1 MFERFTEKARRV
13 IFFARYEASEFG
25 SPAIDT
31 EHLLLGILRESQPL
45 GRNILF
51 RLHEV
56 RDQIRAQV
64 PRHEKEMP
72 TNIDL
77 PFSDASKAALGR
89 AVQKAKERQ
98 HNTITPELILL
109 ALLEDGE
116 CLATRI
122 LQQTGVDI
130 AAVRDE
136 LEAPPG
142 EAEEVTVTK
151 QQVGFGWVRSLR
163 LSEEIKEVLKH
174 AMEEAAQLGHKSA
187 GSEHLLLALLRNE
200 GSPAAKLLRDSGVD
214 LKQMRDKLK
223 QK

>member
-25 SPAIDT
+25 SPTIDT

-45 GRNILF
+45 GRGILF

-64 PRHEKEMP
+64 PRHEKEIP
-72 TNIDL
+72 TSIDL
-77 PFSDASKAALGR
+77 PFSDASKAVLGR
-89 AVQKAKERQ
+89 AVQIAKERP

-151 QQVGFGWVRSLR
+151 QQFGWVSSLG
-163 LSEEIKEVLKH
+163 LSEEIKEILKY
-174 AMEEAAQLGHKSA
+174 AIEEAAQLGHKSA
-187 GSEHLLLALLRNE
+187 GSEHVLLALLRNE

-214 LKQMRDKLK
+214 LKRLRDKLK
-223 QK
+223 RK

>member
-25 SPAIDT
+25 SPTIDT
-31 EHLLLGILRESQPL
+31 EHLLLGILRESR
-45 GRNILF
+45 GILF

-64 PRHEKEMP
+64 PRHEKEIP
-72 TNIDL
+72 INIDL

-89 AVQKAKERQ
+89 VAQKAKERAQ
-98 HNTITPELILL
+98 NAITPELILL

-116 CLATRI
+116 CLAARI
-122 LQQTGVDI
+122 LQQTGVNI
-130 AAVRDE
+130 SALRDE

-142 EAEEVTVTK
+142 EAEEVEVTK
-151 QQVGFGWVRSLR
+151 QPFGFGFVSSFG
-163 LSEEIKEVLKH
+163 LSAEVQEILKY

-187 GSEHLLLALLRNE
+187 SSEHVLLALLRYE

-214 LKQMRDKLK
+214 LKRLRDKLK
-223 QK
+223 RK

>member
-31 EHLLLGILRESQPL
+31 EHLLLGILRESR
-45 GRNILF
+45 GILF

-64 PRHEKEMP
+64 PRHEKIP
-72 TNIDL
+72 INVDL
-77 PFSDASKAALGR
+77 PFSVASKAALGR
-89 AVQKAKERQ
+89 VAQKAKERAQ
-98 HNTITPELILL
+98 NAITPELILL

-122 LQQTGVDI
+122 LQQTGVNI
-130 AAVRDE
+130 SALRDE

-142 EAEEVTVTK
+142 EAEEVEVAK
-151 QQVGFGWVRSLR
+151 QPFGFGFVSSFG
-163 LSEEIKEVLKH
+163 LSAEVQEILKY

-187 GSEHLLLALLRNE
+187 SSEHVLLALLRNE

-214 LKQMRDKLK
+214 LKRLRDKLK
-223 QK
+223 RK